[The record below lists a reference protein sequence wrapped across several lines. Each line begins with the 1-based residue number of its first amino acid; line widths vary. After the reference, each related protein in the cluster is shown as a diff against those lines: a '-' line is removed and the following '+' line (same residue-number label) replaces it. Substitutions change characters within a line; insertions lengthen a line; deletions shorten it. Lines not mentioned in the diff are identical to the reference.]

1 MIIGVKTLSHCQ
13 GKGSLSHN
21 NRDFKPKNVD
31 SGRTKNNVTF
41 IKEPIG
47 EAYEKLFGAAVER
60 YNARQK
66 RSDRKIKNGYYKYQ
80 FNHAVSNNVVTS
92 PDKRKSFYEDVVQ
105 IGTKDDTGIGTLD
118 GEVAARC
125 LTEYIN
131 SFQQRN
137 SNFYVFNAVLHMDE
151 ATPHLHID
159 YIPVGHYKRGV
170 DTQNGIAQALK
181 EMGYGDGK
189 DAIARWRK
197 SECDVLKEICGRY
210 GITIAVPQKTRGT
223 MTVEVYKEVKRLE
236 DKLTHLSELSNAA
249 DAAEIPH
256 KKSLLGKSK
265 IVVSTEDFEKV
276 EAEKKIA
283 AVQQE
288 IAKKQT
294 EKASEVEINNRD
306 YAEQLA
312 TREAEISENERFL
325 ETKLRYAEKRRSEAE
340 ELYNRQRNINNVL
353 EEKERECRQY
363 KLEAG
368 QVPYLEYK
376 IEDLEKGLAK
386 LSKRCS
392 EKENETAA
400 LNEAVS
406 EQKKRL
412 RFWRI
417 YIVQYTTLRST
428 PAKSLKSTLT
438 GQYRKGVMGTELHIF
453 SAMKRNE
460 VYDRKEKNGKKC
472 TDKYRLRKTL

>member
-1 MIIGVKTLSHCQ
+1 MFFERSVIIGVKTLSHCQ

-41 IKEPIG
+41 VKEPIG
-47 EAYEKLFGAAVER
+47 EAYEKLFGAAIER

-66 RSDRKIKNGYYKYQ
+66 RSNRKIKSGYYEYQ
-80 FNHAVSNNVVTS
+80 FNHVVSNNVVTS

-137 SNFYVFNAVLHMDE
+137 PNFYVFNAVLHMDE

-197 SECDVLKEICGRY
+197 SECDVMKEICGRY
-210 GITIAVPQKTRGT
+210 GITISEPQKSRGT
-223 MTVEVYKEVKRLE
+223 MTVEAYKEVKRLE

-249 DAAEIPH
+249 DSTEIPH
-256 KKSLLGKSK
+256 KKSLLGKGK

-276 EAEKKIA
+276 EAEKKAA

-288 IAKKQT
+288 IAKNQT
-294 EKASEVEINNRD
+294 EKAAEAERNNLD

-312 TREAEISENERFL
+312 AREAEISENERFL
-325 ETKLRYAEKRRSEAE
+325 ETKLRYAEKRRIEAE
-340 ELYNRQRNINNVL
+340 ELYNRQRNINSVL

-368 QVPYLEYK
+368 RVPYLEYK

-386 LSKRCS
+386 LSKTCF
-392 EKENETAA
+392 EKENETAT

-406 EQKKRL
+406 EQK
-412 RFWRI
+412 
-417 YIVQYTTLRST
+417 
-428 PAKSLKSTLT
+428 
-438 GQYRKGVMGTELHIF
+438 
-453 SAMKRNE
+453 NE
-460 VYDRKEKNGKKC
+460 IAVLEKLYNAVYDIAEYACKKLKIDVDRAIQKRSDGYRTTYIFGDEKK
-472 TDKYRLRKTL
+472 RSL

>member
-47 EAYEKLFGAAVER
+47 KAYEKLFGAAVER

-66 RSDRKIKNGYYKYQ
+66 RSDRKIKSGYFEYQ
-80 FNHAVSNNVVTS
+80 FNHAVSNSVITS

-118 GEVAARC
+118 SEIAARC
-125 LTEYIN
+125 LTEYMN
-131 SFQQRN
+131 GFQARN
-137 SNFYVFNAVLHMDE
+137 PNFHVFNAVLHMDE

-159 YIPVGHYKRGV
+159 YIPIGHYKRGV

-189 DAIARWRK
+189 DAVARWRK

-210 GITIAVPQKTRGT
+210 GITIAEPQKSRGT
-223 MTVEVYKEVKRLE
+223 MTVEAYKEVKRLE

-249 DAAEIPH
+249 DGAEIPH
-256 KKSLLGKSK
+256 KKSFLGKGK
-265 IVVSTEDFEKV
+265 VIVSTEDFEKV
-276 EAEKKIA
+276 EAEKKAA
-283 AVQQE
+283 AVQLKTAEIQTDKAIETARKNQE
-288 IAKKQT
+288 
-294 EKASEVEINNRD
+294 
-306 YAEQLA
+306 YAEQLTA
-312 TREAEISENERFL
+312 REAEISKNERFL
-325 ETKLRYAEKRRSEAE
+325 ETKLRYAEKRCLEAE

-353 EEKERECRQY
+353 DEKERECRQY

-368 QVPYLEYK
+368 RVPYLEYK

-386 LSKRCS
+386 LSKTCS
-392 EKENETAA
+392 EKENETAS

-406 EQKKRL
+406 EQKKEIAVL
-412 RFWRI
+412 EKL
-417 YIVQYTTLRST
+417 YN
-428 PAKSLKSTLT
+428 A
-438 GQYRKGVMGTELHIF
+438 
-453 SAMKRNE
+453 
-460 VYDRKEKNGKKC
+460 VYDIAEYACKKLKIDVDRAIQKRSDGYRTTYIFGDEKK
-472 TDKYRLRKTL
+472 RSL

>member
-60 YNARQK
+60 YNAKQK
-66 RSDRKIKNGYYKYQ
+66 RSDRKIKNGYFEYQ
-80 FNHAVSNNVVTS
+80 FNHAVSNSVITS

-105 IGTKDDTGIGTLD
+105 IGTKDNTGIGTLD
-118 GEVAARC
+118 GEIAARC
-125 LTEYIN
+125 LIEYI
-131 SFQQRN
+131 SGFQARN
-137 SNFYVFNAVLHMDE
+137 PNFYVFNAVLHMDE

-181 EMGYGDGK
+181 EMGFGDGK

-210 GITIAVPQKTRGT
+210 SITIAEPQKSRGT
-223 MTVEVYKEVKRLE
+223 MTVEAYKEVKQLE
-236 DKLTHLSELSNAA
+236 DKLAHLSELSNAA
-249 DAAEIPH
+249 DGAEISH
-256 KKSLLGKSK
+256 KKSFWGKDK
-265 IVVSTEDFEKV
+265 VIISTEDFEKV
-276 EAEKKIA
+276 EAEKKAA

-288 IAKKQT
+288 LAKQQT
-294 EKASEVEINNRD
+294 EKAAEAKRNNLD
-306 YAEQLA
+306 HTEQLA
-312 TREAEISENERFL
+312 AREAEISENERFL
-325 ETKLRYAEKRRSEAE
+325 ETKLRYAEKRRLEAE
-340 ELYNRQRNINNVL
+340 ELYNRQRNINSVL
-353 EEKERECRQY
+353 EEKECECRQY

-368 QVPYLEYK
+368 RVTYLEYK
-376 IEDLEKGLAK
+376 IEDLEKGLEK
-386 LSKRCS
+386 LSKTCS

-406 EQKKRL
+406 EQKKEIAVL
-412 RFWRI
+412 EKL
-417 YIVQYTTLRST
+417 YN
-428 PAKSLKSTLT
+428 A
-438 GQYRKGVMGTELHIF
+438 
-453 SAMKRNE
+453 
-460 VYDRKEKNGKKC
+460 VYDIAEYACKKLKIDVDRAIQKRSDGYRTTYIFGDEKK
-472 TDKYRLRKTL
+472 RSL

>member
-1 MIIGVKTLSHCQ
+1 M
-13 GKGSLSHN
+13 SHN

-66 RSDRKIKNGYYKYQ
+66 RSDRKIKSGYFEYQ
-80 FNHAVSNNVVTS
+80 FNHKISQNVVTS

-118 GEVAARC
+118 GKIAARC
-125 LTEYIN
+125 LTEYVN
-131 SFQQRN
+131 GFQERN
-137 SNFYVFNAVLHMDE
+137 PNFHVFNAVLHMDE

-181 EMGYGDGK
+181 EMGFGDGK
-189 DAIARWRK
+189 DAIARWRNF
-197 SECDVLKEICGRY
+197 ECDVLKEICGRY
-210 GITIAVPQKTRGT
+210 GITIAEPQKSRGT
-223 MTVEVYKEVKRLE
+223 MTVEAYKEVKRLE

-249 DAAEIPH
+249 DGAEIPH
-256 KKSLLGKSK
+256 KKSFLGKGK
-265 IVVSTEDFEKV
+265 VVVSTEDFEKV
-276 EAEKKIA
+276 EAEKKAA

-294 EKASEVEINNRD
+294 EKAAEAERNNLD
-306 YAEQLA
+306 HAERLA

-325 ETKLRYAEKRRSEAE
+325 ETKLRYAEKRRIEAE
-340 ELYNRQRNINNVL
+340 ELYNRQQNINNVL
-353 EEKERECRQY
+353 EEKERECRKY

-368 QVPYLEYK
+368 RVPYLEYK
-376 IEDLEKGLAK
+376 IEDLEKGFAK
-386 LSKRCS
+386 LSKTCS
-392 EKENETAA
+392 EKENETAT

-406 EQKKRL
+406 EQKQEIAILEKL
-412 RFWRI
+412 
-417 YIVQYTTLRST
+417 Y
-428 PAKSLKSTLT
+428 
-438 GQYRKGVMGTELHIF
+438 
-453 SAMKRNE
+453 SA
-460 VYDRKEKNGKKC
+460 VYDIAEYACKKLKIDVDRAIQKRSDGYRTTYIFGDEKK
-472 TDKYRLRKTL
+472 RSI

>member
-60 YNARQK
+60 YNAKQK
-66 RSDRKIKNGYYKYQ
+66 RSDRKIKNGYFEYQ
-80 FNHAVSNNVVTS
+80 FNHAVSNSVITS

-105 IGTKDDTGIGTLD
+105 IGTKDDTGVGTLD
-118 GEVAARC
+118 GEIATRC
-125 LTEYIN
+125 LTEYI
-131 SFQQRN
+131 SGFQARN
-137 SNFYVFNAVLHMDE
+137 PNFYVFNAVLHMDE

-170 DTQNGIAQALK
+170 ETQNGIAQALK
-181 EMGYGDGK
+181 EMGFGDGK

-210 GITIAVPQKTRGT
+210 GITIAEPQKSRGT
-223 MTVEVYKEVKRLE
+223 MTVEAYKEVKRLE
-236 DKLTHLSELSNAA
+236 DKLAHLSELSNAA
-249 DAAEIPH
+249 DGVKIPH
-256 KKSLLGKSK
+256 KKSFLGKDK
-265 IVVSTEDFEKV
+265 VIVSTEDFEKV
-276 EAEKKIA
+276 EAEKKAA

-288 IAKKQT
+288 LAKQQT
-294 EKASEVEINNRD
+294 EKAAEAERNNLNH
-306 YAEQLA
+306 AEQLA
-312 TREAEISENERFL
+312 AREAEISENERFL
-325 ETKLRYAEKRRSEAE
+325 ETKLRYAEKRRLEAE
-340 ELYNRQRNINNVL
+340 ELYNRQRNINDVL
-353 EEKERECRQY
+353 EKTERECRQY

-368 QVPYLEYK
+368 RVTYLEYK
-376 IEDLEKGLAK
+376 IEDLEKGLEK
-386 LSKRCS
+386 LSKTCS

-406 EQKKRL
+406 EQKKEIAVL
-412 RFWRI
+412 EKL
-417 YIVQYTTLRST
+417 YN
-428 PAKSLKSTLT
+428 A
-438 GQYRKGVMGTELHIF
+438 
-453 SAMKRNE
+453 
-460 VYDRKEKNGKKC
+460 VYDIAEYACKKLKIDVDRAIQKRSDGYRTTYIFGDEKK
-472 TDKYRLRKTL
+472 RSL

>member
-47 EAYEKLFGAAVER
+47 EAYKKLFGAAVER

-66 RSDRKIKNGYYKYQ
+66 RSDRKIKNGYYEYQ

-118 GEVAARC
+118 GEIAARC
-125 LTEYIN
+125 LTEYI
-131 SFQQRN
+131 SGFQARN
-137 SNFYVFNAVLHMDE
+137 PNFYVFNAVLHMDE

-181 EMGYGDGK
+181 EMGFGDGK

-210 GITIAVPQKTRGT
+210 SITIAEPQKSRGT
-223 MTVEVYKEVKRLE
+223 MTVEAYKEVKQLE
-236 DKLTHLSELSNAA
+236 DKLAHLSELSNAA
-249 DAAEIPH
+249 DGAEIQH
-256 KKSLLGKSK
+256 KKSFLGKDK
-265 IVVSTEDFEKV
+265 VIVSTEDFEKV
-276 EAEKKIA
+276 EAEKKAA

-288 IAKKQT
+288 IAKQQV
-294 EKASEVEINNRD
+294 EKAAEAERNNLD
-306 YAEQLA
+306 HAEQLA
-312 TREAEISENERFL
+312 VREAEISENERFL
-325 ETKLRYAEKRRSEAE
+325 ETKLRYAEKRRLEAE
-340 ELYNRQRNINNVL
+340 ELYNRQRNINSVL

-368 QVPYLEYK
+368 RVTYLEYK
-376 IEDLEKGLAK
+376 IEDLEKGLEK
-386 LSKRCS
+386 LSKTCS

-406 EQKKRL
+406 EQKKEIAVL
-412 RFWRI
+412 EKL
-417 YIVQYTTLRST
+417 YN
-428 PAKSLKSTLT
+428 A
-438 GQYRKGVMGTELHIF
+438 
-453 SAMKRNE
+453 
-460 VYDRKEKNGKKC
+460 VYDIAEYACKKLKIDVDRAIQKRSDGYRTTYIFGDEKK
-472 TDKYRLRKTL
+472 RSL